1 MENVVE
7 IGTKKAG
14 ITIDFKILNSA
25 AFNEAI
31 QMLSARN
38 DFSDFQAA
46 YNVAKIK
53 KGIDAELK
61 TAREMF
67 AKWTEEFFEKDE
79 NGQNKF
85 AAQPGPVTPFEI
97 KEGMKDQFDAQMEK
111 FLATEVKIGASAI
124 RRSDL
129 GRIVLSPNQ
138 VVALE
143 PILDLSSFEPVPQ
156 GH

>member
-14 ITIDFKILNSA
+14 ISLDFKILNSA
-25 AFNEAI
+25 AFNEAM

-53 KGIDAELK
+53 KAVDAELK

-85 AAQPGPVTPFEI
+85 AEKPGAVTPFQV
-97 KEGMKDQFDAQMEK
+97 KEGMQEQFDAQMEK
-111 FLATEVKIGASAI
+111 FLATEVKILASAVK
-124 RRSDL
+124 RADL

-143 PILDLSSFEPVPQ
+143 PILDLSSFEPVSL